1 MGNRVRRRLKREETY
16 LPILTADSH
25 CCGTQHYKVTI
36 FQFKK
41 KFSSQLINRHYLKFK
56 KKKKKVAS
64 TDQKHHHLEATGRC
78 RILGPTP
85 DRVDQNL
92 HCSRSPSW
100 FDAAWFSLTRSPP
113 STASSRASLPRLWGE
128 ENHSSRKRV
137 AGKKLSTQSCILWQA
152 SSRPALKTTIM
163 SYTELSDPLTLTCHA
178 RQIHMRGTALREYS
192 GLQKISL

>member
-1 MGNRVRRRLKREETY
+1 M
-16 LPILTADSH
+16 
-25 CCGTQHYKVTI
+25 
-36 FQFKK
+36 
-41 KFSSQLINRHYLKFK
+41 
-56 KKKKKVAS
+56 AS

-137 AGKKLSTQSCILWQA
+137 AGKKLSTQSCILWQTGKFKA
-152 SSRPALKTTIM
+152 STKNDNHVLHRTVWPTDSNVSRKTNSHAWHSFAGILRFA
-163 SYTELSDPLTLTCHA
+163 ENLFIIHLRNLSSQCFLAVRL
-178 RQIHMRGTALREYS
+178 
-192 GLQKISL
+192 